1 MLSKTAFTSKKFPPI
16 VRAAAASVFL
26 LAAAVPAG
34 AADMDPGMRMA
45 IRIYDN
51 SGFRNVEV
59 QAATE
64 TVTAIFR
71 QAGIG
76 VEWVSCDAG
85 KIHGSE
91 HRCSSP
97 LGGNELAVRLVRIHT
112 DASYLGDLPL
122 GYSLVDV
129 RTHSGALA
137 TVFMDRVLW
146 LAGNARLDVR
156 PLLGRAIAHE
166 LGHLLLGTNE
176 HANGGLMRAVWSSES
191 LRAQKATDWTF
202 ETPQAEAIRQ
212 GLRLRAGPPQ
222 VANLVSGR

>member
-1 MLSKTAFTSKKFPPI
+1 
-16 VRAAAASVFL
+16 
-26 LAAAVPAG
+26 
-34 AADMDPGMRMA
+34 MDPGVRVA

-51 SGFRNVEV
+51 SGFRGVEV

-71 QAGIG
+71 QADID
-76 VEWVSCDAG
+76 VEWVSCNGPAVRDD
-85 KIHGSE
+85 E
-91 HRCSSP
+91 HRCASP
-97 LGGNELAVRLVRIHT
+97 LRGNELAVRLVRIHT
-112 DASYLGDLPL
+112 DVSYQGDLPL

-129 RTHSGALA
+129 KTHSGALA
-137 TVFMDRVLW
+137 TVFMDRVVW

-191 LRAQKATDWTF
+191 LRAKKATDWTF
-202 ETPQAEAIRQ
+202 ETAQAEAIRQ

-222 VANLVSGR
+222 VANLLSAR